1 LRNSVLL
8 FPLIVPLFLVIISLF
23 FLFH

>member
-8 FPLIVPLFLVIISLF
+8 FPLIVPLLLVIISLF